1 MNWRLLWLKSLG
13 FFMRG
18 TMNKEALKKQ
28 IKDVIR
34 EVFDSPFFSGDKDPE
49 KVFSS
54 FQGMESQDPFD
65 SLDKIENLADK
76 VELGIK
82 NPREALT
89 QISDN
94 IVKGLAGMSGNA
106 STEDKRIVDQ
116 ILIPIQEELDLVLS
130 GEHSIQEFYVRLRT
144 KIAEYYGEG

>member
-1 MNWRLLWLKSLG
+1 
-13 FFMRG
+13 
-18 TMNKEALKKQ
+18 MNKEALKKQ

-34 EVFDSPFFSGDKDPE
+34 EVFDSPFLSGDKEPE

-54 FQGMESQDPFD
+54 FQDMESQDPFD

-94 IVKGLAGMSGNA
+94 VVKGLAGMSGKV
-106 STEDKRIVDQ
+106 STEDRRVVDQ
-116 ILIPIQEELDLVLS
+116 ILIPIQEDLDLVLR
-130 GEHSIQEFYVRLRT
+130 GEHTIQEFYVRLRT
-144 KIAEYYGEG
+144 KIDEYYGEG

>member
-1 MNWRLLWLKSLG
+1 
-13 FFMRG
+13 
-18 TMNKEALKKQ
+18 
-28 IKDVIR
+28 
-34 EVFDSPFFSGDKDPE
+34 
-49 KVFSS
+49 
-54 FQGMESQDPFD
+54 MESQDPFD